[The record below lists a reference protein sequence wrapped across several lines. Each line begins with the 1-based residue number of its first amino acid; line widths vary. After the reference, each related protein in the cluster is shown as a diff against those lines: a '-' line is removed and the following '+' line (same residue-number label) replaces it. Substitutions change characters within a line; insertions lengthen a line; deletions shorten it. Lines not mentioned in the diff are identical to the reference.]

1 MSSDKTAIKA
11 AWRQAKKLGPLDA
24 GEVLALAS
32 PEAAED
38 YCPEYVLWL
47 RVLDMAY
54 HYAMGHRIGSIEETV
69 EAAMNA
75 AEEGTEQ

>member
-1 MSSDKTAIKA
+1 MSTDRAIRQ
-11 AWRQAKKLGPLDA
+11 AWEKAKKLGPLSAD
-24 GEVLALAS
+24 EVLALAS

>member
-1 MSSDKTAIKA
+1 MSTDRAIRQ
-11 AWRQAKKLGPLDA
+11 AWEQAKKLGPLDA

-32 PEAAED
+32 PEEAQG

-75 AEEGTEQ
+75 ADEGRTQ